1 MQISGA
7 PVLSL
12 RYPECFLQLPSQIER
27 AELTGKSRGVYGRNK
42 PYLLNL
48 ILLFSTE
55 FFLAPLPW
63 VLMIIFALFSQI
75 ISQNNKL
82 QYLTSFWQAHY

>member
-7 PVLSL
+7 PFLSL
-12 RYPECFLQLPSQIER
+12 RYPECFLQLPSQIQR

-48 ILLFSTE
+48 ILLLFRSILSCSVALGSYDHRSIV
-55 FFLAPLPW
+55 FPLA
-63 VLMIIFALFSQI
+63 
-75 ISQNNKL
+75 SQNKKL
-82 QYLTSFWQAHY
+82 QYRTSFWQAHY

>member
-7 PVLSL
+7 PFLSL

-42 PYLLNL
+42 PYLLNP
-48 ILLFSTE
+48 ILLFSTA
-55 FFLAPLPW
+55 FFLAPLLW
-63 VLMIIFALFSQI
+63 VLMIMVPLFLQLA
-75 ISQNNKL
+75 SQNRKL
-82 QYLTSFWQAHY
+82 QHRFSFWQAHY